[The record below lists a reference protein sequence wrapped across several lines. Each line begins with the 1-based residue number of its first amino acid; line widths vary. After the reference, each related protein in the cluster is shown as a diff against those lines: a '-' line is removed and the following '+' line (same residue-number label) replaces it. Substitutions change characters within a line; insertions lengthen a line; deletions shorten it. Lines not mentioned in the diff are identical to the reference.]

1 MKSRETEQMFGG
13 APFMT
18 KAAESKSRIS
28 SMTSPERIRPE
39 IHSSATS
46 NSRRNTIRHG
56 SKKKKTTP
64 AGFWIALFSW
74 IIALTIISGNLNE
87 TFSLAEKEPA
97 EIHIQVE
104 AGDTLWRIAQ
114 DLNDTVFENAHDVR
128 YLIYVIEEA
137 NGLKSA
143 IIHPGQ
149 TLVVPLDL

>member
-1 MKSRETEQMFGG
+1 MAVKR
-13 APFMT
+13 
-18 KAAESKSRIS
+18 
-28 SMTSPERIRPE
+28 
-39 IHSSATS
+39 
-46 NSRRNTIRHG
+46 
-56 SKKKKTTP
+56 KKQHLQDS
-64 AGFWIALFSW
+64 GLRFFSW